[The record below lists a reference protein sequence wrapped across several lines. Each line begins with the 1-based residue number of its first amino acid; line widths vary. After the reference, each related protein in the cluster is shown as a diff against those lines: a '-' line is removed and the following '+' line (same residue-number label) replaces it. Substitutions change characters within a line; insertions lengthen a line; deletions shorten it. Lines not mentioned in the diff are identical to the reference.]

1 MTRKLTPAQL
11 DEIEKVARD
20 ALSGSPQ
27 GWTAHREDDY
37 DYSVDAG
44 GDYLG
49 GCPDCGTRPSFDE
62 EDATHIAAFDPPAAL
77 ALIAEVRELRAKVK
91 RVRAEVDAEVQRAQ
105 HRPGESKPDVIRR
118 SMSRAITGRIIKA
131 LGEEA

>member
-1 MTRKLTPAQL
+1 MTRNLTPAQL

-62 EDATHIAAFDPPAAL
+62 ED
-77 ALIAEVRELRAKVK
+77 
-91 RVRAEVDAEVQRAQ
+91 
-105 HRPGESKPDVIRR
+105 
-118 SMSRAITGRIIKA
+118 
-131 LGEEA
+131 